1 LALAGLPIIGHFR
14 SWCSGHRMN
23 VAVLEALFADRT
35 AYEIVEDR
43 RSETVLGQVRTRV
56 AAVAC
61 APSVD

>member
-1 LALAGLPIIGHFR
+1 
-14 SWCSGHRMN
+14 MN

-43 RSETVLGQVRTRV
+43 RSETVLGPVRTRV